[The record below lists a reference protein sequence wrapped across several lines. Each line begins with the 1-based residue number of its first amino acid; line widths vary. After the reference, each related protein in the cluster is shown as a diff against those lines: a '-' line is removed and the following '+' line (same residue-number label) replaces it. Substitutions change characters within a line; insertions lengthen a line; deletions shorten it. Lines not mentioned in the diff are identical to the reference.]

1 MDKPKHRNYGE
12 TARCFRVMA
21 HPARLRMLAALRYG
35 EECVCHLEALL
46 RKPQAYVSQQ
56 LSVLRDAGLVHDRKD
71 GQRVYYAIT
80 DERVLPVLDA
90 FLVEV
95 PPQGHGPI
103 RPVRERVEGCRC
115 PKCAI
120 EIVNARWVA

>member
-1 MDKPKHRNYGE
+1 
-12 TARCFRVMA
+12 MA
-21 HPARLRMLAALRYG
+21 HPSRLRILAALRYG

-56 LSVLRDAGLVHDRKD
+56 LSVLRDAGLVRDRKD

-90 FLVEV
+90 FLAEM
-95 PPQGHGPI
+95 PSQTQGQRAFPLT
-103 RPVRERVEGCRC
+103 PERLADCRC
-115 PKCAI
+115 PKCAV
-120 EIVNARWVA
+120 EVVDVRLEA